1 MSKKSGWPN
10 PVTIYHSQSTIHNF
24 FQLSPLSTLF
34 VLGWMLTMIAVPIAI
49 WTVGLTAV
57 PSMMMVATF
66 LQATA
71 VFVLLV
77 ESWGWRKSVGTAVVV
92 ALLGWLLEA
101 VGTATGFPFGA
112 YDYTDKLQP
121 QIAHVPLL
129 IPLAWFMMM
138 PVSWAVASLVGRGT
152 RPWWSFILL
161 SATAMTA
168 WDLFLDPQ
176 MVMWEFWLWR
186 NVPSFNYF
194 GIPWQNYFGWLLGAA
209 IITAVVMLV
218 VRPDWVKLP
227 HRALLTIYSIVWFL
241 QTVGL
246 LIFWGMIGPALVGS
260 SVMGAFMVLAWRRAM
275 NKGQGA
281 RSREQ

>member
-1 MSKKSGWPN
+1 MSKNSGSPKSF
-10 PVTIYHSQSTIHNF
+10 TIHNSPFTIHHF
-24 FQLSPLSTLF
+24 FQLSPLSALF
-34 VLGWMLTMIAVPIAI
+34 VLGWMLTMIAVPIGI

-57 PSMMMVATF
+57 PGMMMVATF

-92 ALLGWLLEA
+92 GLLGWLLEA
-101 VGTATGFPFGA
+101 VGTATGFPFGL

-121 QIAHVPLL
+121 QVAHVPLL

-138 PVSWAVASLVGRGT
+138 PVSWAVASLLGRGT

-161 SATAMTA
+161 SAAAMTA

-186 NVPSFNYF
+186 DVPAFNYF
-194 GIPWQNYFGWLLGAA
+194 GIPWQNYAGWLLGAA
-209 IITAVVMLV
+209 VITAVVMLV
-218 VRPDWVKLP
+218 VRPPWKKIP

-246 LIFWGMIGPALVGS
+246 LIFWGMIGPALVGGV
-260 SVMGAFMVLAWRRAM
+260 VMGAFMVLAWKKVLSDER
-275 NKGQGA
+275 
-281 RSREQ
+281 